1 MREAVRLAVLL
12 LLLTAGALHAQDQ
25 AGGEAAALLRAQ
37 YFGIELQR
45 VATEQVFTIRP
56 GSEFP
61 VGTGD
66 RIRTGLYGRVDLDW
80 TLDGRSFLIVLPGTD
95 LTVAAMRA
103 GGDGLEAVLQLDE
116 GRLVARIDPE
126 MFASFTIATPNGQI
140 RAAGEFAVQ
149 HTGGRTIAVVT
160 SGTLVYAARAGA
172 SGTIA
177 AGTSL
182 LLDPDRVREVPA
194 PAVPTFTQV
203 EAEQVGCPGIVASR
217 GGLNLNV
224 RLGPA
229 FGYTELGT
237 IPNGNAVRVVGISP
251 DGQRFRIAYR
261 SSYGWVIAEG
271 VQTDCDRSA
280 LPVFPFS
287 HAEVVYPAID
297 ATGEE
302 LDLLRPFFGPPEDA
316 PWFYR

>member
-1 MREAVRLAVLL
+1 MPKVICLAAFLL
-12 LLLTAGALHAQDQ
+12 LVVTAGALRAQD
-25 AGGEAAALLRAQ
+25 EAAALLRAQ
-37 YFGIELQR
+37 YFGVELQR
-45 VATEQVFTIRP
+45 TTTEQIFIIRP

-66 RIRTGLYGRVDLDW
+66 RIRTGIYGRINLDW
-80 TLDGRSFLIVLPGTD
+80 TLDDRNLIIVLPGTD
-95 LTVAAMRA
+95 LSIVEMIA
-103 GGDGLEAVLQLDE
+103 GADGLETTLRLDE

-126 MFASFTIATPNGQI
+126 TFASFTVATPNGEI
-140 RAAGEFAVQ
+140 RATGEFAVQ
-149 HTGGRTIAVVT
+149 HTAERTIAVVV
-160 SGTLVYAARAGA
+160 SGTLAYTARAGS
-172 SGTIA
+172 SGAMA

-182 LLDPDRVREVPA
+182 LLDPNLVREVPS

-203 EAEQVGCPGIVASR
+203 EAEQVGCPGVVASR
-217 GGLNLNV
+217 GGQNLNV

-229 FGYTELGT
+229 FGYTELGV

-261 SSYGWVIAEG
+261 SSYGWVITEG
-271 VQTDCDRSA
+271 VQTDCDRST

-302 LDLLRPFFGPPEDA
+302 LALLLPFFGPPEDD